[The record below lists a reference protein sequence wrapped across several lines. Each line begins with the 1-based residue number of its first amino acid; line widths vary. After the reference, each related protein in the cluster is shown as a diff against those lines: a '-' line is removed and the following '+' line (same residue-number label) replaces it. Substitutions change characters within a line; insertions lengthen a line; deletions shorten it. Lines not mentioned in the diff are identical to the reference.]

1 MAKAESR
8 SITRRAVVAGSA
20 VAAFAAGQAVAR
32 MERSVIRDSA
42 LPADSAPDCT
52 SAAASA
58 AADAPSGLQDPIH
71 AAIAAHAR
79 AYAAATAY
87 QEAEPDDEVG
97 LEPLLDA
104 ERDAGEALAATVP
117 ATLKGVAAA
126 LGHVHAVHARD
137 DYPMLDDY
145 HCYVLIASAAR
156 ALDRTLKGTH
166 T

>member
-20 VAAFAAGQAVAR
+20 AGAAVFAACPSGAIEAT
-32 MERSVIRDSA
+32 
-42 LPADSAPDCT
+42 PDV
-52 SAAASA
+52 ASA
-58 AADAPSGLQDPIH
+58 ARAAGGSSGLRSQAEDPIH

-79 AYAAATAY
+79 AYAASEAY

-97 LEPLLDA
+97 LEPLLDD
-104 ERDAGEALAATVP
+104 ERAAGEALAAIVP
-117 ATLKGVAAA
+117 TTLEGVEAA
-126 LGHVHAVHARD
+126 LGHVYALHARD

-156 ALDRTLKGTH
+156 ALRRVMDRRTGT
-166 T
+166 